1 MSQENT
7 PMVEKS
13 SENTNNEN
21 SYGSVKS
28 MESLNVFKQF
38 IGKFYLQKPH

>member
-7 PMVEKS
+7 PMEAKS
-13 SENTNNEN
+13 LENANSEN

-28 MESLNVFKQF
+28 MESLNMFKQF
-38 IGKFYLQKPH
+38 IGKFYLQKLH